1 MERRYDPKVPIE
13 ISDDDREIAICS
25 ANHKKLKQE
34 IKKIGVKVVKK
45 SNPILKREEEVGE
58 EAVTF
63 KIEIDIPL
71 RWVMIGY
78 CQKLGLDFQT
88 TRFEFNGAKL
98 REMDTPHQLAMV
110 HDDVIFAFP
119 IPGGYGYSA
128 VHYVTLCIRMHKEKD
143 YFVRVRRFTAILPQL
158 MRHFPNTGPQEQGSL
173 CFVYS
178 GLELAQ
184 NHIANELNMKDGDII
199 DGFNFY
205 MSSSLSMVRPHI
217 TLKVRCISG
226 NDTLFTVTHSTRLGQ
241 LMDRLVP
248 PGSNLSRSDIR
259 FIFDGRA
266 LKETQTVEE
275 VQLKDGD
282 EIYSHFCLRG
292 C

>member
-13 ISDDDREIAICS
+13 ISDDDREIGICS

-45 SNPILKREEEVGE
+45 SNPILKREEEVGEE

-98 REMDTPHQLAMV
+98 REMDTPRQLAMV
-110 HDDVIFAFP
+110 SDDVIFAFP
-119 IPGGYGYSA
+119 ILGGYGYSA
-128 VHYVTLCIRMHKEKD
+128 AHYATLCIRMHKEKD
-143 YFVRVRRFTAILPQL
+143 TFVRVSRSTAILPQL
-158 MRHFPNTGPQEQGSL
+158 MRRFLNSGPQEQGSL

-178 GLELAQ
+178 GLKLAQ
-184 NHIANELNMKDGDII
+184 NHIAAELNMKDGDVI
-199 DGFNFY
+199 DGFN
-205 MSSSLSMVRPHI
+205 
-217 TLKVRCISG
+217 
-226 NDTLFTVTHSTRLGQ
+226 
-241 LMDRLVP
+241 
-248 PGSNLSRSDIR
+248 
-259 FIFDGRA
+259 
-266 LKETQTVEE
+266 E
-275 VQLKDGD
+275 
-282 EIYSHFCLRG
+282 
-292 C
+292 